1 MPRPYNNKFIQ
12 THDNILI
19 GAADARAVSRLV
31 KKLAIKQKQLEKRQQ
46 RLAFLLKQSEAQ
58 LEMVN
63 AAMGNIKPQV
73 KQ

>member
-1 MPRPYNNKFIQ
+1 MPRPYNNRFIQ
-12 THDNILI
+12 SYDNLLV
-19 GAADARAVSRLV
+19 GTADARAINRQV
-31 KKLAIKQKQLEKRQQ
+31 KKLAIKQTQLEKRRQ

-63 AAMGNIKPQV
+63 AAMGNLKPNV